1 MWGRPRF
8 KHAPYEWGEARS
20 IKASNTFLAIIAR
33 MQTLMGFR
41 ALSKDLNIYITWSLD
56 HAAADQAQN

>member
-1 MWGRPRF
+1 MRR
-8 KHAPYEWGEARS
+8 GEARS
-20 IKASNTFLAIIAR
+20 IEGARASNTFLAIIAR

-41 ALSKDLNIYITWSLD
+41 ALSMDLNIYITWSLD